1 MFDWLA
7 NWSGQFNALGIV
19 VLAMVLGGAIG
30 YERETANRPAGLRT
44 HMLVA
49 AAAALLV
56 ALGHMLIE
64 HFSGHHY
71 PDMILRSD
79 PMRLVEAVV
88 TAVGFL
94 GAGTIFR
101 HGGKD
106 IVVGLTTAAS
116 LLMVAV
122 IGIAVG
128 LEQYVLAIGVTV
140 LTLLVLRIVR
150 RLEQAT
156 KRRIGR
162 D

>member
-1 MFDWLA
+1 MSELIPD
-7 NWSGQFNALGIV
+7 LGAQLV
-19 VLAMVLGGAIG
+19 VLGSVALAMLLGGAIG
-30 YERETANRPAGLRT
+30 YEREAAERPAGLRT

-49 AAAALLV
+49 SAAALLV
-56 ALGHMLIE
+56 GLGQFLIG
-64 HFSGHHY
+64 HFAGHGY
-71 PDMILRSD
+71 VGLNLRVD

-106 IVVGLTTAAS
+106 MVVGLTTAAS

-128 LEQYVLAIGVTV
+128 LNQYVLAVGATL
-140 LTLLVLRIVR
+140 LTLLVLRLLG
-150 RLEQAT
+150 RLEHF
-156 KRRIGR
+156 GR
-162 D
+162 TRKGND

>member
-1 MFDWLA
+1 MAMSPGWHLQLTVLA
-7 NWSGQFNALGIV
+7 MV
-19 VLAMVLGGAIG
+19 VLAMVLGGVIG

-56 ALGHMLIE
+56 GLGDMLIQ
-64 HFSGHHY
+64 HFIDQHY
-71 PDMILRSD
+71 GNSLRVD

-106 IVVGLTTAAS
+106 AVVGLTTAAS
-116 LLMVAV
+116 LLMAAV
-122 IGIAVG
+122 LGIAVG
-128 LEQYVLAIGVTV
+128 LGQYLLAIGVTL
-140 LTLLVLRIVR
+140 LTLLVLRLVR
-150 RLEQAT
+150 RLERAH
-156 KRRIGR
+156 KHGR
-162 D
+162 ERG